1 MSDRDKTA
9 KVSKMLK
16 QCIQEH
22 VVRVRGKRAQTRQDR
37 VANDTGAIASTSQ
50 PQTIVPRKNTGEVI
64 DDEQVACEM
73 TVEYLRSAGRLKDED
88 VENFKTSY
96 CLRNPALLNA
106 CVKQAN
112 ALHES
117 HPEWKLSATE
127 RRSMLQREE
136 RRVGVRETQI
146 EIEME
151 ARADATSNAEDTEM
165 EDLDDDDINQ
175 RINGPESG
183 SARPNKDVSN
193 RQRTALQNIINEER
207 VGGMSD

>member
-1 MSDRDKTA
+1 MRGLAVGDAERRFSREFREIVESEEMSDRDKTA

-88 VENFKTSY
+88 VDNF
-96 CLRNPALLNA
+96 
-106 CVKQAN
+106 
-112 ALHES
+112 
-117 HPEWKLSATE
+117 
-127 RRSMLQREE
+127 
-136 RRVGVRETQI
+136 
-146 EIEME
+146 
-151 ARADATSNAEDTEM
+151 
-165 EDLDDDDINQ
+165 
-175 RINGPESG
+175 
-183 SARPNKDVSN
+183 
-193 RQRTALQNIINEER
+193 
-207 VGGMSD
+207 

>member
-88 VENFKTSY
+88 VEYFKTSY
-96 CLRNPALLNA
+96 SLRNPALLNA
-106 CVKQAN
+106 CV
-112 ALHES
+112 
-117 HPEWKLSATE
+117 
-127 RRSMLQREE
+127 
-136 RRVGVRETQI
+136 
-146 EIEME
+146 
-151 ARADATSNAEDTEM
+151 
-165 EDLDDDDINQ
+165 
-175 RINGPESG
+175 
-183 SARPNKDVSN
+183 
-193 RQRTALQNIINEER
+193 
-207 VGGMSD
+207 